1 MDGLGMTTMSITKM
15 GGPQADEERAT
26 YRRYVPVARLHL
38 RFHWVLL
45 VPAVLGLITGCG
57 LLPGNSTVLRGTFTI
72 SGSTALQP
80 LATEAAQHFT
90 AAHPQVTI
98 TVSGGGSLVG
108 LENVTSHISDIGD
121 SDVYADPALY
131 PDPNLTDHLVC
142 VIPFAMITNRDVGIS
157 SLTTQQIIDIFSTGK
172 IKNWQQVG
180 GPNLAIV
187 PVVRPPT
194 SGTRATFRKYILGG
208 RDQQGTLL
216 QSDSS
221 QTVLTTVAHTA
232 GAIGYLALS
241 VVDTSVRQVAI
252 DGHLPTVASIQSGQ
266 YAFWGFEHMYTI
278 GEGSGPVSSFLDYM
292 LTLPIQQ
299 LAQSLDYIPI
309 SAMAIA
315 QSSGG
320 TSSQAT
326 EQIAGADLRR
336 KEEWPS

>member
-1 MDGLGMTTMSITKM
+1 MTTMSITTM
-15 GGPQADEERAT
+15 SQPHSDEERAT
-26 YRRYVPVARLHL
+26 SRWSLPVARLRL
-38 RFHWVLL
+38 RLHWVLL
-45 VPAVLGLITGCG
+45 LPAVLGLAAGCG
-57 LLPGNSTVLRGTFTI
+57 VLPGNATVLQGAFSI
-72 SGSTALQP
+72 AGSTALQP
-80 LATEAAQHFT
+80 LATEAAQHFMR
-90 AAHPQVTI
+90 AHPQVTI

-108 LENVTSHISDIGD
+108 LEDVTTHVTDIGD

-131 PDPNLTDHLVC
+131 PDPNLSDHLVC

-157 SLTTQQIIDIFSTGK
+157 SLTTQQIIDIFSTGT

-180 GPNLAIV
+180 GPNLSIV

-221 QTVLTTVAHTA
+221 QTVLTTVADTA

-241 VVDTSVRQVAI
+241 VVDPSVRQVAI

-278 GEGSGPVSSFLDYM
+278 GDGSAPVSSFLDYM
-292 LTLPIQQ
+292 LTPAIQQ

-309 SAMAIA
+309 AAMAIA
-315 QSSGG
+315 QTSGG
-320 TSSQAT
+320 TSSQT
-326 EQIAGADLRR
+326 TTRLITGADLRR
-336 KEEWPS
+336 KEIWPT

>member
-1 MDGLGMTTMSITKM
+1 MGITTMSIMMM
-15 GGPQADEERAT
+15 GWPHSDEGRVT
-26 YRRYVPVARLHL
+26 YQRTAPLSRRR
-38 RFHWVLL
+38 RRIHWLL
-45 VPAVLGLITGCG
+45 LLPAVLGLVAGCG
-57 LLPGNSTVLRGTFTI
+57 VLPGNIPVLRGSFSI

-80 LATEAAQHFT
+80 LATEASQHFMR
-90 AAHPQVTI
+90 AHPQVTI

-108 LENVTSHISDIGD
+108 LQNVTSHITDIGD

-142 VIPFAMITNRDVGIS
+142 VIPFTMITNRDVGVS
-157 SLTTQQIIDIFSTGK
+157 SLTTQQIIDIFSTGT

-221 QTVLTTVAHTA
+221 QTVLKTVADTA

-241 VVDTSVRQVAI
+241 VVDDSVRQVAI
-252 DGHLPTVASIQSGQ
+252 DGHLPNVASIQSGQ
-266 YAFWGFEHMYTI
+266 YVFWGFEHMYTI
-278 GEGSGPVSSFLDYM
+278 GDGSAPVSSFLDYM
-292 LTLPIQQ
+292 LTSEIQQ
-299 LAQSLDYIPI
+299 LAQSLGYIPI
-309 SAMAIA
+309 AAMAIA
-315 QSSGG
+315 EQSGR
-320 TSSQAT
+320 TSSHTTADEIT
-326 EQIAGADLRR
+326 GTDLRR
-336 KEEWPS
+336 KES